1 MTLETCLMD
10 MRSLSLREDTEK
22 VAVRQ
27 TEEVVVKKLTY

>member
-10 MRSLSLREDTEK
+10 TRSLSLREDTEK
-22 VAVRQ
+22 AAVRQ